1 MISRAE
7 ADASSELV
15 AIFVT
20 TDANSDDML
29 SLVEFAAVPI
39 TFGDAAAQT
48 GSLQVQGGMTRQQVF
63 DALDANHDG
72 MISRA
77 EADASPDLVAVFV
90 STDANSDSM
99 LSPAEFALVPISFGG
114 AAPQTGAVHA
124 MRGMTRQQA
133 FDWLDTNHD
142 GTISRA
148 EAQANAE
155 LVAIFMA
162 TDANN
167 DGMLSAVEFAAV
179 PITFDGS
186 TAVGRT
192 ASTASGMVS
201 ATASGSPGWWP
212 VETPAQPNET
222 QPGLMNPATGER

>member
-1 MISRAE
+1 MKLTHIIACSASALCIALAGCASHAERQSSASSASAGSTGGQTTALQAQSGMTRQQVFEQLDANRDGRISRAE
-7 ADASSELV
+7 ADAIPALA
-15 AIFVT
+15 AI
-20 TDANSDDML
+20 
-29 SLVEFAAVPI
+29 
-39 TFGDAAAQT
+39 
-48 GSLQVQGGMTRQQVF
+48 
-63 DALDANHDG
+63 
-72 MISRA
+72 
-77 EADASPDLVAVFV
+77 FV
-90 STDANSDSM
+90 STDANSDGA
-99 LSPAEFALVPISFGG
+99 LSAVEFALVPISVGG

-179 PITFDGS
+179 PITFDGG